1 MGGLIR
7 LAGLNCVVHMTRF
20 ADGEIVRPTRPCGYT
35 DAQIT
40 PNTHRLIGIGRR
52 CYVGF
57 VEHIQSCDDTR
68 EVVGRELV
76 MHVDATFDDLE
87 AAKMF
92 FLSEYVR

>member
-20 ADGEIVRPTRPCGYT
+20 ADGEIVRPERPCNYLDT
-35 DAQIT
+35 QIT
-40 PNTHRLIGIGRR
+40 PNTHRLLGIGRR
-52 CYVGF
+52 YYVGS
-57 VEHIQSCDDTR
+57 VERVQSCDGTR
-68 EVVGRELV
+68 EVMGMELV

>member
-20 ADGEIVRPTRPCGYT
+20 ADGEIVRLTRPMWNRPS
-35 DAQIT
+35 IT

-92 FLSEYVR
+92 FLSEYAR